1 MAAKLYR
8 SRSDRMLSG
17 VCGGLGQYLG
27 IDSTLVRLFFVLL
40 TLGPGVGVVIYLALW
55 LIVPLEGEPGG
66 VATGETVR
74 AGAGEIA
81 QRAHAV
87 ADELRED
94 LRHPNPRAIALAGGV
109 LIGMGVILLLQ
120 NLDVAWLRWLSF
132 DLLWPAL
139 LIVAGVALLV
149 HRR

>member
-8 SRSDRMLSG
+8 SRTDRMLSG

-27 IDSTLVRLFFVLL
+27 IDSTLVRLIFVLL
-40 TLGPGVGVVIYLALW
+40 TLGQGIGALVYLALW

-66 VATGETVR
+66 VASEETVR
-74 AGAGEIA
+74 VGAGEIA

-94 LRHPNPRAIALAGGV
+94 LRHPNPRAIVLVGGV
-109 LIGMGVILLLQ
+109 LIGMGILLLLQ
-120 NLDVAWLRWLSF
+120 NLDIAWLRWLSF

-149 HRR
+149 RRR

>member
-1 MAAKLYR
+1 MTARLYR

-27 IDSTLVRLFFVLL
+27 IDSTLVRLIFVLL
-40 TLGPGVGVVIYLALW
+40 TLGQGIGALVYLALW

-66 VATGETVR
+66 IAAEETVR
-74 AGAGEIA
+74 TGAGEIA
-81 QRAHAV
+81 QRAHAM

-94 LRHPNPRAIALAGGV
+94 LRHPSPRAIALVGAV
-109 LIGMGVILLLQ
+109 LIGMGVIFLLQ
-120 NLDVAWLRWLSF
+120 NLDIPWLRWLSF

-149 HRR
+149 RRR